1 MEGIE
6 NGNRLVRMVLT
17 ARSIPYSIRIGGE
30 WCRIIHDNQQ
40 PVCSECNEVG
50 HTRKH
55 CPKIECRICKQK
67 GHMSYVCDR
76 NNKQENNKQESSE
89 VPAEDVSTSLN
100 EIVAETDPKTSE
112 KSVDISTGN
121 VNTEMS
127 MDVQEDQGRK
137 HSCPTESDSDTKIP
151 TRRSKYY
158 PVPNVEIARQRD
170 KSTAKKQS
178 ASS

>member
-1 MEGIE
+1 ME
-6 NGNRLVRMVLT
+6 RV
-17 ARSIPYSIRIGGE
+17 
-30 WCRIIHDNQQ
+30 
-40 PVCSECNEVG
+40 
-50 HTRKH
+50 
-55 CPKIECRICKQK
+55 
-67 GHMSYVCDR
+67 VCDR
-76 NNKQENNKQESSE
+76 NNKQENNKQESNE

-112 KSVDISTGN
+112 KPVDISTGN

-137 HSCPTESDSDTKIP
+137 GLCPTESDSDTKIP